1 MSLNHRPTPE
11 KRKKARR
18 KKQHSNQC
26 YWAGF
31 ERRRSGEQRAAANR
45 LSFLSGLVVA
55 GLSMGLSTIGA
66 WTLLEQQSYN
76 LLHQMRQELSGGST
90 WSEEIAVIE
99 IDDASVEQMGPY
111 PWPRQQYVDLLDQ
124 LAGAQPAVIAFDVL
138 FPDET
143 QQDSSFALAIASHG
157 NVVLSVG
164 TNHRQRYI
172 DVSKTIAVP
181 ANGSFLRGDSGISSD
196 DDGVSRQLRL
206 KGAADNPS
214 LGLAT
219 LYVYAEMM
227 AGTMQADD
235 SVLASSKGLAKGSQ
249 AQGLLSP
256 WRRIAQ
262 YTAQLPSFQ
271 SSSAQSSSAQS
282 SSFQSSSAQSS
293 SAQSSSTQSLKS
305 SKSHSPSSLIPFLD
319 ADSQVSS
326 AQVDPPSMKSFGFQE
341 AFVNSAF
348 VDPQA
353 YVEQRLPNAKE
364 VSINW
369 PGEVTAPY
377 AASKPGDLQVYSYA
391 DVVEGQIDTSV
402 FQNKIVMIGPTMA
415 GHDLLRTPFHRASA
429 TSGVYLHAAT
439 VNNLLTQSYLRH
451 LPRDQSLI
459 LLMVLA
465 LMSSYMLRRQNV
477 SWRLTMVIGL
487 PLLWLMFA
495 YFGFLVGWW
504 LPVAAPIGTVIMSAL
519 VMQLYEQQEKQ
530 QLMELFSM
538 NVSPGTADL
547 IWRRKGEILDQ
558 GELAAQDLTATVLF
572 MDIRGFTSIAET
584 LPSQKL
590 LPWLNQYFE
599 TMTDCIMENGGMVDK
614 YIGDA
619 IMAVFGAPVPR
630 TQLSEVR
637 EDAIA
642 ALKAAIEMHDR
653 LHSLNQQLAEQRLPT
668 IKFGIGI
675 HTGPLVAG
683 TVGNR
688 SRLNYS
694 LFGDTVNVAA
704 RLESM
709 TKSLPDSAKFNL
721 LISAD
726 TRAHT
731 YTQFPLERFLSTQLR
746 GRQGQTEVFTIAV
759 ESAKSTAKPAAKSTA
774 NHATTDHA
782 IADHAIANHAVTAKA
797 ASPSIQFN
805 ARPI

>member
-1 MSLNHRPTPE
+1 
-11 KRKKARR
+11 
-18 KKQHSNQC
+18 
-26 YWAGF
+26 
-31 ERRRSGEQRAAANR
+31 
-45 LSFLSGLVVA
+45 
-55 GLSMGLSTIGA
+55 MGLSTIGA

-76 LLHQMRQELSGGST
+76 LLHQMKQELSGGSN
-90 WSEEIAVIE
+90 WSEQIAVIE
-99 IDDASVEQMGPY
+99 IDDASVEQIGHY

-124 LAGAQPAVIAFDVL
+124 LAGAQPAVIAFDVP

-143 QQDSSFALAIASHG
+143 QQDSSFAQAITRHG

-164 TNHRQRYI
+164 TNHRHRYI
-172 DVSKTIAVP
+172 DVSETIAVP
-181 ANGSFLRGDSGISSD
+181 ARGSFLRGDSGVSSD
-196 DDGVSRQLRL
+196 DDGVSRALQL
-206 KGAADNPS
+206 KGAADNHS

-235 SVLASSKGLAKGSQ
+235 SVLASSKGHKSHGFLF
-249 AQGLLSP
+249 P
-256 WRRIAQ
+256 WNKTARPIAQ
-262 YTAQLPSFQ
+262 FPKLQ
-271 SSSAQSSSAQS
+271 SPKLQSPKLQS
-282 SSFQSSSAQSS
+282 PK
-293 SAQSSSTQSLKS
+293 SLKS
-305 SKSHSPSSLIPFLD
+305 HFPSSFIPSLN
-319 ADSQVSS
+319 AASQASS
-326 AQVDPPSMKSFGFQE
+326 GQVDLPSMKGFELQE

-353 YVEQRLPNAKE
+353 YVEQRLPNAKQ
-364 VSINW
+364 VSIKW

-377 AASKPGDLQVYSYA
+377 AASQPGDLQVYSYA
-391 DVVEGQIDTSV
+391 DVVDGQIDTSV
-402 FQNKIVMIGPTMA
+402 FQNKIVIIGPTMA
-415 GHDLLRTPFHRASA
+415 GHDPLRTPFHKSSA
-429 TSGVYLHAAT
+429 TCGAYLHAAT

-451 LPRDQSLI
+451 LPREQSLL

-495 YFGFLVGWW
+495 YFGFLVGWL

-630 TQLSEVR
+630 TELSEVR
-637 EDAIA
+637 DDAIA

-653 LHSLNQQLAEQRLPT
+653 LHSLNQQLAKQRLPT

-704 RLESM
+704 RLEGM
-709 TKSLPDSAKFNL
+709 TKSLPASAKFNL

-731 YTQFPLERFLSTQLR
+731 YKRFPLERFLSTQLR

-759 ESAKSTAKPAAKSTA
+759 ESSSMLPANPSTLEK
-774 NHATTDHA
+774 A
-782 IADHAIANHAVTAKA
+782 IG
-797 ASPSIQFN
+797 PSIDSVAN
-805 ARPI
+805 AAVSNVTPLLRAPNRSAIRPASAHRDI